1 MRIAIDAMGGDFAPK
16 AIVHGAVE
24 AVRISKGRFE
34 VVLVGHQDEIDAEL
48 RRHFN
53 IKNLKISIEHA
64 SEKIEMYE
72 SPTTALK
79 RKRDSSLAIAI
90 SLYRKGEVDA
100 IVSAGNTGAVM
111 AISLLK
117 LGRIKGVAR
126 PAIGSFIPTSYGACL
141 LIDVGA
147 NVDCKPQ
154 NLQQFAIMGSI
165 FIGRL
170 LEIGRP
176 TVGLLSIGEEASKG
190 NELTIRT
197 HQLLK
202 QSRLNFVGNIEGRD
216 IMQGKVDVVVCDG
229 FVGNILLKF
238 GESFIHSFSTRL
250 RQKIGKRIHS
260 NIGAFLLKSSFKRV
274 KRSYDWEEY
283 GGVPLLG
290 VNGVI
295 IICHGKSS
303 PKAIKNAVLEAEKTV
318 DRKVNEYIE
327 RELESLGEIEIEA

>member
-1 MRIAIDAMGGDFAPK
+1 MKIAVDAMGGDFAPK
-16 AIVHGAVE
+16 AIVRGAVE
-24 AVRISKGRFE
+24 AARVSKGKFE
-34 VVLVGHQDEIDAEL
+34 VVLVGRQADITTEL
-48 RRHFN
+48 NRHFN
-53 IKNLKISIEHA
+53 IKNLDISIVHA
-64 SEKIEMYE
+64 SEKIEMHE
-72 SPTTALK
+72 SPTAALK
-79 RKRDSSLAIAI
+79 QKKDSSLAIAVQ
-90 SLYRKGEVDA
+90 LHRKSKVDA

-111 AISLLK
+111 ASSLLG

-126 PAIGSFIPTSYGACL
+126 PAISSFIPTSYGACL

-147 NVDCKPQ
+147 NVDCKPK

-165 FIGRL
+165 LVARL
-170 LEIGRP
+170 FDLERP
-176 TVGLLSIGEEASKG
+176 KVGLLSIGEEDNKG

-197 HQLLK
+197 NKLLRK
-202 QSRLNFVGNIEGRD
+202 SNLNFVGNIEGRD
-216 IMQGKVDVVVCDG
+216 IMQGVVDVAVCDG

-238 GESFIHSFSTRL
+238 GESFLHSFSARL
-250 RQKIGKRIHS
+250 KQKIGRRIHS

-318 DRKVNEYIE
+318 ERKVNQHIE
-327 RELESLGEIEIEA
+327 TELESLGELEIEA